1 MGRDARLKKLT
12 ILLCA
17 LVLTLAPFARA
28 AFASEEEGDGKANKP
43 PPEFEYVELKPLVLP
58 IITEKGLTQQVSLL
72 VSLEIPYGKAEHIKA
87 MAPKLAD
94 AYISDLYGAL
104 GNGEAMMKGG
114 VVDVTAIKERLT
126 ADTTRVLGPDKVHE
140 VLLQVMQQ
148 AKR

>member
-1 MGRDARLKKLT
+1 M
-12 ILLCA
+12 
-17 LVLTLAPFARA
+17 TLAPFARA
-28 AFASEEEGDGKANKP
+28 AFAAEEEEGKANKP

-72 VSLEIPYGKAEHIKA
+72 VSLEIPYGKTEHIKA

-104 GNGEAMMKGG
+104 GNNEAMMRGG

>member
-1 MGRDARLKKLT
+1 M
-12 ILLCA
+12 
-17 LVLTLAPFARA
+17 TLAPFARA
-28 AFASEEEGDGKANKP
+28 AYAAEEEEDSKAKP

-58 IITEKGLTQQVSLL
+58 IITERGLTQQVSLL
-72 VSLEIPYGKAEHIKA
+72 VSLEIPYGKGDEIRA

-104 GNGEAMMKGG
+104 GNNEALLKGG
-114 VVDVTAIKERLT
+114 VVDVTAIKERLS
-126 ADTTRVLGPDKVHE
+126 ADTIKVLGPDKVHE